1 MARNKYPEITEERIL
16 DAAERLFL
24 EKGYENTTIQDI
36 VEALGDLTKGAVYHH
51 FKSKEE
57 IVDAVGERMFRR
69 RNPFAAVA
77 GRQDLNGLEKFR
89 EAIRQNQGDEERMD
103 ITVQSMSILKNPR
116 FLVEMIRDNQRVLT
130 PYMQRFIEEGVQDDS
145 MDTEYARELA
155 EVIPLLTGVWMV
167 PDLYPATKE
176 EMMRKFRFIGELLA
190 CMGLPLVDDAL
201 LEQVGPYFQKIQDA
215 QQQKK

>member
-130 PYMQRFIEEGVQDDS
+130 PYMQRFIEEGVQDGS

-190 CMGLPLVDDAL
+190 RMGLPLVDDAL